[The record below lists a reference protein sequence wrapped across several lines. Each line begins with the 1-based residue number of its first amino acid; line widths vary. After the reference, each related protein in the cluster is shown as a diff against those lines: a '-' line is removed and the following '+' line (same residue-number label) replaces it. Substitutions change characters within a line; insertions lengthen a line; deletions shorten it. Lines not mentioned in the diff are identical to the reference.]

1 MVSLIPPTPTKL
13 IIMDPQQMRNSC
25 TIPQRKTLPK
35 RVENGTYPAKI
46 MEWSLLTFLTH
57 AVSVFSMRAC
67 PLKRMDVNIV
77 MLGTDNVGKS
87 ALTVRFLTR
96 RFIGEYGDIE
106 SIYSH
111 NVVVDGKEVSF
122 GIWDSPYSQERL
134 NESSVQEKQMQ
145 WADGFIVV
153 YSICDR
159 ASFNAAAKLVQRIRA
174 ARDCSGSEKPPIIIV
189 GNKRDLHHRRTVTSE
204 EGRLL
209 ALTTDCQ
216 FYEVSAAENYHGVL
230 MVFHG
235 LVDRVRETRSAAKK
249 SAGIKGI
256 VKSMS
261 AVFARKRTDSL

>member
-1 MVSLIPPTPTKL
+1 MVL
-13 IIMDPQQMRNSC
+13 NS
-25 TIPQRKTLPK
+25 TNASEFTNMTGP
-35 RVENGTYPAKI
+35 NA
-46 MEWSLLTFLTH
+46 
-57 AVSVFSMRAC
+57 
-67 PLKRMDVNIV
+67 LKMDVNIV

-111 NVVVDGKEVSF
+111 NVIVDGREIAF

-134 NESSVQEKQMQ
+134 GGSVTQEKQMQ
-145 WADGFIVV
+145 WADGFVLV

-159 ASFNAAAKLVQRIRA
+159 ASFNAV
-174 ARDCSGSEKPPIIIV
+174 ARLIQHVKATKDYAGGEKVPIVIV

-235 LVDRVRETRSAAKK
+235 LVDRIREARSAVKK
-249 SAGIKGI
+249 PAGIKGI

-261 AVFARKRTDSL
+261 AVFTRKRTDSL

>member
-1 MVSLIPPTPTKL
+1 MVL
-13 IIMDPQQMRNSC
+13 NS
-25 TIPQRKTLPK
+25 TN
-35 RVENGTYPAKI
+35 VSE
-46 MEWSLLTFLTH
+46 LT
-57 AVSVFSMRAC
+57 SMTGANA
-67 PLKRMDVNIV
+67 LKMDVNIV

-96 RFIGEYGDIE
+96 RFIGEYGDIDINAVLFFLT
-106 SIYSH
+106 S
-111 NVVVDGKEVSF
+111 K
-122 GIWDSPYSQERL
+122 ERL
-134 NESSVQEKQMQ
+134 GRSVTQEKQMQ
-145 WADGFIVV
+145 WADGFVLV

-159 ASFNAAAKLVQRIRA
+159 ASFNAV
-174 ARDCSGSEKPPIIIV
+174 ARLIQHVKATKDYAGGEKVPIVIV

-235 LVDRVRETRSAAKK
+235 LVDRIREARSAMKK
-249 SAGIKGI
+249 PAGIKGI

-261 AVFARKRTDSL
+261 AVFTRKRTDS